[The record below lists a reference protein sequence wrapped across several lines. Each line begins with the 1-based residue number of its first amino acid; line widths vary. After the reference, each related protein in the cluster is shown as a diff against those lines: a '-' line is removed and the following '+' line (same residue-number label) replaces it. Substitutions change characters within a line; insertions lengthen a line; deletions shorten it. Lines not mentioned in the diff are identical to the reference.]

1 MRQREWLEAALESFA
16 CSLFKDGYRYCGF
29 YSSASNTLAQAKAG
43 LFKFADN
50 PMSKVAAQI
59 KRGERQEH
67 SGKGRGTECGSDKF
81 VQWAMNKL
89 VVARYVTSTWHRPRL

>member
-1 MRQREWLEAALESFA
+1 MWQREWLEAALESFA

-29 YSSASNTLAQAKAG
+29 YSSASNTLAQDTAG

-59 KRGERQEH
+59 KRGERQKQAPPLSSMIAPARMDH
-67 SGKGRGTECGSDKF
+67 GSGGLLSLQH
-81 VQWAMNKL
+81 V
-89 VVARYVTSTWHRPRL
+89 